1 MKKIIYS
8 LVIMIAAG
16 SLFTSC
22 IEQVEPLGIQDLRYA
37 KAEYIRA
44 LKDLR
49 AADAEYRRAEAAVQ
63 LAIARYEDALTA
75 GVNAD
80 TEYQKLLNEY
90 QKLVNQDYA
99 GEVAYNEAERLAKLD
114 SLQKAMEV
122 RELNHK
128 RALAEAEK
136 DMRIAQ
142 EDLRVTIRNISL
154 ACGDLTANEKVA
166 IYEAAAVY
174 YYLLEQVIV
183 QDSVVNAAQ
192 IELAKAQEYA
202 LRFSDTAWCPGK
214 LELVNVYEQIEH
226 EIAIE
231 QAKIAFWMDKYE
243 NLPDTS
249 AAVAVWKE
257 YMDGFADEIDE
268 INLKKAQIVADST
281 AYAALIKEGIRDFDI
296 AVAEWIEEN
305 WVTED
310 GVNYV
315 QPATSAGKKPTEAQ
329 YTSKNADSLKIVM
342 VKPED
347 PKAAAA
353 WAKFVY
359 LLTSYKDDNFPG
371 SKASPANKVITVN
384 GTEDTVT
391 VIVRQDMKEFILGAA
406 GNEEESQKYEYT
418 DKDKNKHTLKADYGL
433 LGVYDILARDK
444 VIGENAKPSEKQISD
459 AKKAMEKA
467 EKTWVNDSTIL
478 ADGISKFAKFTNGEA
493 DLKAQIEKN
502 GKGAK
507 GMVNAVIDLQKAFK
521 ATGTKFTS
529 FDQNDSTKLFA
540 ALVEFAQ
547 NRKSYLDFTSSVEEI
562 DPQVPAKRDSTI
574 FYYSQGKSG
583 AGKPIQASVPFDE
596 LSEADLNAGEYEYTT
611 ANPGDVK
618 FVTPVVGDPDT
629 IVNAYAN
636 IVDQLASELS
646 VIFDYA
652 NDTVDFSKYVPGTNI
667 MATGMYGKY
676 KLDSWDN
683 PTKILNIDGTEYEP
697 KALKD
702 AKQHF
707 VDSINAYVAAYRA
720 FWGMT
725 TTEVPNF
732 KVTDA
737 VVKDYIDILSDENA
751 KASDVTAK
759 RNALITAINNR
770 CPNTVLKV
778 NSYSR
783 NTFVPYADQ
792 YPIVYFQGGA
802 IIPTAALSAVLNSV
816 DPTAK
821 GKGDNYMV
829 GKVVENETAIFRNK
843 ATDFWKY
850 MKAAS
855 DYYDLVSAKA
865 SENLKLIRA
874 EIKKVED
881 ALAADAEQAGKLDEK
896 AYKAALAKWEKADAA
911 AKEYFAAK
919 KAFVGVY
926 DVDEEGNEILNDVFA
941 VVKPNAA
948 GRDTA
953 VQGKTA
959 WLKAKGLESLFAKNI
974 IGHYSGWREDL
985 AGEQLEIAKE
995 LFGEEPW
1002 EQYNEWVL
1010 ELAQYTEEINELNKL
1025 KLKAEDVYM
1034 AKAKVEGYR
1043 DAGTSGATA
1052 TDIDGLYKAYKDAY
1066 EALQRELV
1074 VFDEFGNID
1083 PNNTTAKIN
1092 KAYNKIDRLAHKAA
1106 TYKSDK
1112 PDYEHELNFLQHE
1125 LEKEQNRLKTLKDGL
1140 KVAKENYDRIRE
1152 YLLSQDGVS
1161 YVIPVSTA
1169 DIDDAIM
1176 NIEYLLRS
1184 LGHTFADVYSEVAD
1198 KIGA

>member
-1 MKKIIYS
+1 MTS
-8 LVIMIAAG
+8 AG

-154 ACGDLTANEKVA
+154 ACGDLTASEKVA

-257 YMDGFADEIDE
+257 YMDGFADAIDE

-296 AVAEWIEEN
+296 AIAEWIEEN

-359 LLTSYKDDNFPG
+359 LLTSYKDDDFPG

-478 ADGISKFAKFTNGEA
+478 ANGINNFAKFTNGEA
-493 DLKAQIEKN
+493 DLKTQIDKN
-502 GKGAK
+502 GKGAT

-521 ATGTKFTS
+521 ATGTKFSS

-574 FYYSQGKSG
+574 FYYSQGKNG
-583 AGKPIQASVPFDE
+583 AGKPMQASVPFDE
-596 LSEADLNAGEYEYTT
+596 LNEDDLNAGKYEYTT

-618 FVTPVVGDPDT
+618 FVTPVPGDPDT

-652 NDTVDFSKYVPGTNI
+652 NDTVDFSKYVPGANI
-667 MATGMYGKY
+667 MSTGMYGKY

-683 PTKILNIDGTEYEP
+683 PTKILNLDGTEYEP
-697 KALKD
+697 KALQD

-737 VVKDYIDILSDENA
+737 VVKAYMDALDADPEG
-751 KASDVTAK
+751 TATATK
-759 RNALITAINNR
+759 TARTNLINAINNR
-770 CPNTVLKV
+770 CPNTTLKV

-829 GKVVENETAIFRNK
+829 GKVVENETAIFRNS

-881 ALAADAEQAGKLDEK
+881 ALAADAE
-896 AYKAALAKWEKADAA
+896 
-911 AKEYFAAK
+911 
-919 KAFVGVY
+919 
-926 DVDEEGNEILNDVFA
+926 
-941 VVKPNAA
+941 
-948 GRDTA
+948 
-953 VQGKTA
+953 
-959 WLKAKGLESLFAKNI
+959 
-974 IGHYSGWREDL
+974 
-985 AGEQLEIAKE
+985 
-995 LFGEEPW
+995 
-1002 EQYNEWVL
+1002 
-1010 ELAQYTEEINELNKL
+1010 
-1025 KLKAEDVYM
+1025 
-1034 AKAKVEGYR
+1034 
-1043 DAGTSGATA
+1043 
-1052 TDIDGLYKAYKDAY
+1052 
-1066 EALQRELV
+1066 
-1074 VFDEFGNID
+1074 
-1083 PNNTTAKIN
+1083 
-1092 KAYNKIDRLAHKAA
+1092 
-1106 TYKSDK
+1106 
-1112 PDYEHELNFLQHE
+1112 
-1125 LEKEQNRLKTLKDGL
+1125 
-1140 KVAKENYDRIRE
+1140 
-1152 YLLSQDGVS
+1152 
-1161 YVIPVSTA
+1161 
-1169 DIDDAIM
+1169 
-1176 NIEYLLRS
+1176 
-1184 LGHTFADVYSEVAD
+1184 
-1198 KIGA
+1198 

>member
-90 QKLVNQDYA
+90 QALVNQDYA

-128 RALAEAEK
+128 RELAEAEK

-154 ACGDLTANEKVA
+154 AAGDLTANEKVA

-249 AAVAVWKE
+249 AAVAEWKE
-257 YMDGFADEIDE
+257 YMDGFDDAIDE
-268 INLKKAQIVADST
+268 INVKKAEIVADKT
-281 AYAALIKEGIRDFDI
+281 AYEAMIKEGIRDFDI
-296 AVAEWIEEN
+296 AIAEWIEEN
-305 WVTED
+305 WDTKD

-315 QPATSAGKKPTEAQ
+315 QPATSAGKKPTEAD
-329 YTSKNADSLKIVM
+329 YTSKVADSLKIVM
-342 VKPED
+342 IKPED

-371 SKASPANKVITVN
+371 SKATPANKVITVN

-444 VIGENAKPSEKQISD
+444 VIGENAKPSEKQIAD
-459 AKKAMEKA
+459 AKKAMDNAEKA
-467 EKTWVNDSTIL
+467 WVKDSTIL
-478 ADGISKFAKFTNGEA
+478 HDGIEKFAPLANGEE
-493 DLKAQIEKN
+493 DLKDQIAINGMGAQ
-502 GKGAK
+502 

-521 ATGTKFTS
+521 ATGTLIKS
-529 FDQNDSTKLFA
+529 FDGNDSTKLFQA
-540 ALVEFAQ
+540 IVEFAV
-547 NRKSYLDFTSSVEEI
+547 NRENYLDFSSSLEEI
-562 DPQVPAKRDSTI
+562 DPQDPAKRDSTI

-583 AGKPIQASVPFDE
+583 AGKPIFASVPFSELDE
-596 LSEADLNAGEYEYTT
+596 DDLNAGEYEYTT

-618 FVTPVVGDPDT
+618 FVTGDPDST
-629 IVNAYAN
+629 VNAFAN
-636 IVDQLASELS
+636 IIDQLAPELG
-646 VIFDYA
+646 VIFDFS
-652 NDTVDFSKYVPGTNI
+652 NDTVDFSKYVPGTQPLL
-667 MATGMYGKY
+667 TGMYGKY
-676 KLDSWDN
+676 YVDSWTN
-683 PTKILNIDGTEYEP
+683 PTKILNADGTPYEP
-697 KALKD
+697 KDLKD
-702 AKQHF
+702 AKKHF
-707 VDSINAYVAAYRA
+707 VDSINAFVAAYRA
-720 FWGMT
+720 FWGKT
-725 TTEVPNF
+725 KAEVPDF
-732 KVTDA
+732 ALTDA
-737 VVKDYIDILSDENA
+737 VVDAYIKALEGGKAADI
-751 KASDVTAK
+751 KTAK
-759 RNALITAINNR
+759 TNLVNAIKTR
-770 CPNTVLKV
+770 CPNDPLNVD
-778 NSYSR
+778 SYSR
-783 NTFVPYADQ
+783 RTFVPYADQ

-816 DPTAK
+816 DPKAK

-829 GKVVENETAIFRNK
+829 GKVVENETAIFNAG
-843 ATDFWKY
+843 ATDFFKY

-855 DYYDLVSAKA
+855 NYYDLVNAKA

-874 EIKKVED
+874 EIQKVED
-881 ALAADAEQAGKLDEK
+881 ALKADEEQAGKLDEK
-896 AYKAALAKWEKADAA
+896 AYKAALAKWEVADALA
-911 AKEYFAAK
+911 QAYFEAKME
-919 KAFVGVY
+919 FVGVY
-926 DVDEEGNEILNDVFA
+926 DVDAKGNPILNDVFA
-941 VVKPNAA
+941 VVNPDLKA

-959 WLKAKGLESLFAKNI
+959 WLKANGLESLFAVNI

-985 AGEQLEIAKE
+985 AGEQLEIAEE

-1002 EQYNEWVL
+1002 EQYNEWEL
-1010 ELAQYTEEINELNKL
+1010 ELAQYTEQINELNKL

-1052 TDIDGLYKAYKDAY
+1052 ADIDALYKAYKDAF
-1066 EALQRELV
+1066 EALQRDLV

-1083 PNNTTAKIN
+1083 PENNTAKIN
-1092 KAYNKIDRLAHKAA
+1092 KAYNKIDRLAHQAA

-1112 PDYEHELNFLQHE
+1112 PDYDHQINYLQHE
-1125 LEKEQNRLKTLKDGL
+1125 LEKEQNRLKTYKDALKL
-1140 KVAKENYDRIRE
+1140 AKENYDRIRE

-1184 LGHTFADVYSEVAD
+1184 LGHTFADVYTEVGD
-1198 KIGA
+1198 KIGI

>member
-90 QKLVNQDYA
+90 QALVNQDYA

-128 RALAEAEK
+128 RELAEAEK

-154 ACGDLTANEKVA
+154 AAGDLTANEKVA

-192 IELAKAQEYA
+192 IELDKAQEYA

-249 AAVAVWKE
+249 AAVAEWKE
-257 YMDGFADEIDE
+257 YMDGFDDAIDE
-268 INLKKAQIVADST
+268 INVKKAEIVADKT
-281 AYAALIKEGIRDFDI
+281 AYEAMIKEGIRDFDI
-296 AVAEWIEEN
+296 AIAEWIEEN
-305 WVTED
+305 WDTKD
-310 GVNYV
+310 GVKYI
-315 QPATSAGKKPTEAQ
+315 QPATSAGKKPTEAD
-329 YTSKNADSLKIVM
+329 YTSKVADSLKIVM
-342 VKPED
+342 IKPED

-371 SKASPANKVITVN
+371 SKATPANKVITVN

-444 VIGENAKPSEKQISD
+444 VIGENAKPSEKQIAD
-459 AKKAMEKA
+459 AKKAMDNAEKA
-467 EKTWVNDSTIL
+467 WVKDSTIL
-478 ADGISKFAKFTNGEA
+478 HDGIDKFAPLANGEE
-493 DLKAQIEKN
+493 DLIDQIAINGMGAQ
-502 GKGAK
+502 

-521 ATGTKFTS
+521 ATGTLIKS
-529 FDQNDSTKLFA
+529 FDGNDSTKLFN
-540 ALVEFAQ
+540 ALVEFAI
-547 NRKSYLDFTSSVEEI
+547 NRENYLDFSSSVEEI
-562 DPQVPAKRDSTI
+562 DPQDPAKRDSSI

-583 AGKPIQASVPFDE
+583 AGKPIFASVPFSELDE
-596 LSEADLNAGEYEYTT
+596 DDLNAGEYEYTT

-618 FVTPVVGDPDT
+618 FVTGDPDST
-629 IVNAYAN
+629 VNAFAN
-636 IVDQLASELS
+636 ILDQLAPELG
-646 VIFDYA
+646 VIFDFA

-667 MATGMYGKY
+667 LTTGLYGKY

-683 PTKILNIDGTEYEP
+683 PKKILNLDGSPYEP
-697 KALKD
+697 QDLKD
-702 AKQHF
+702 AKENF
-707 VDSINAYVAAYRA
+707 VDSINAFVAAYRA
-720 FWGMT
+720 FWGKT
-725 TTEVPNF
+725 KTEVPDF
-732 KVTDA
+732 AVTDTP
-737 VVKDYIDILSDENA
+737 VKNYIDALANPDA
-751 KASDVTAK
+751 TAK
-759 RNALITAINNR
+759 QISDARKALVNAIKTR
-770 CPNTVLKV
+770 CPNDPLNVD
-778 NSYSR
+778 SYSR
-783 NTFVPYADQ
+783 RTFVPYADQ

-816 DPTAK
+816 DPKAK

-829 GKVVENETAIFRNK
+829 GKVVENETAIFNAG
-843 ATDFWKY
+843 ATDFFKY

-855 DYYDLVSAKA
+855 NYYDLVNAKA

-874 EIKKVED
+874 EIQKVED
-881 ALAADAEQAGKLDEK
+881 ALKADEEQAGKLDEK
-896 AYKAALAKWEKADAA
+896 AYKAALDKWEVADALA
-911 AKEYFAAK
+911 QAYFEAKME
-919 KAFVGVY
+919 FVGVY
-926 DVDEEGNEILNDVFA
+926 DVDAKGNPILNDVFA
-941 VVKPNAA
+941 VVNPDLKA

-959 WLKAKGLESLFAKNI
+959 WLKANGLESLFAVNI

-985 AGEQLEIAKE
+985 AGEQLEIAEE

-1002 EQYNEWVL
+1002 EQYNEWEL
-1010 ELAQYTEEINELNKL
+1010 ELAQYTEQINELNKL

-1052 TDIDGLYKAYKDAY
+1052 TDIEGLYKAYKDAY
-1066 EALQRELV
+1066 EALQRDLV

-1083 PNNTTAKIN
+1083 PENNTAKIN
-1092 KAYNKIDRLAHKAA
+1092 KAYNKIDRLAHQAA

-1112 PDYEHELNFLQHE
+1112 PDYDHQINYLQHE

-1140 KVAKENYDRIRE
+1140 KLAKENYDRIRE

-1184 LGHTFADVYSEVAD
+1184 LGHTFADVYTEVGD
-1198 KIGA
+1198 KIGI